1 MEDVGPGADPL
12 IVFDADVPLDVPAK
26 LQTYTLRPAPKGVR
40 VDELDCPPDSHGDN
54 NCYAP
59 SPWRPDCVAPPITH
73 VPTSSPDCGKPVD
86 TRQALEV
93 ANTQLTNLLKGARSG
108 EYKMAPGRVLTHVR
122 VKLDAQ
128 GQWQEEA
135 PPAPW
140 MVMTSAQRTVG
151 NYRVEGPGSR
161 VLSAARE
168 VPVATVL
175 AWRTPA
181 EPKEL
186 AAKHHSPAELRAEI
200 KSQLLALRPRGK
212 VYVQD
217 IELVY
222 YDSNETL
229 MQPAYRFTAELFD
242 RPRIGATEQVIGYVP
257 YADTQ
262 ERIPTLSDSELPRPN
277 ASASAI
283 VAADTA
289 KLEPDVVRVG
299 RYVVQDDNKGWVRD
313 SNEFMRTLLAPGSL
327 VRFHD
332 TQHVDAAP
340 EHFTTDSARFVN
352 GVDLA
357 LVEAH
362 GSPWTIVTESNC
374 CKPVSFDD
382 SAFPALGRDNGG
394 RLKHLALH
402 SCDVL
407 PLRPDRP
414 DWAKPW
420 QRVFGGLH
428 SVLGYRSSMYI
439 NDGAGAAF
447 AAGLATG
454 APVVAAWIGAITSLN
469 IYKHKP
475 YDYKHCSGRVAMGRP
490 AAITAC
496 GADQLS
502 ASQTA
507 TFIPNC
513 LDAWW
518 VEDGVLPVH

>member
-1 MEDVGPGADPL
+1 M
-12 IVFDADVPLDVPAK
+12 
-26 LQTYTLRPAPKGVR
+26 
-40 VDELDCPPDSHGDN
+40 
-54 NCYAP
+54 
-59 SPWRPDCVAPPITH
+59 
-73 VPTSSPDCGKPVD
+73 PTASLDCGKPVD
-86 TRQALEV
+86 THQALDV
-93 ANTQLTNLLKGARSG
+93 ANKELNKLLKVARSA
-108 EYKMAPGRVLTHVR
+108 EHKRMPGRVLTHVR
-122 VKLDAQ
+122 VRLDAQ

-135 PPAPW
+135 APAPW
-140 MVMTSAQRTVG
+140 LVMTSAQRTVG

-161 VLSAARE
+161 ALAAARE
-168 VPVATVL
+168 VPVATVF
-175 AWRTPA
+175 AWRTRT
-181 EPKEL
+181 EPREL
-186 AAKHHSPAELRAEI
+186 EARHHSPAQVRAEI
-200 KSQLLALRPRGK
+200 TSQLLALRPRGK

-222 YDSNETL
+222 YDSNELL

-257 YADTQ
+257 YANTQ
-262 ERIPTLSDSELPRPN
+262 ERIPTLSDSELPHPSS
-277 ASASAI
+277 SASA
-283 VAADTA
+283 AADAAT
-289 KLEPDVVRVG
+289 LDPDVVRVG

-313 SNEFMRTLLAPGSL
+313 SSDFMRTLLAPGSL

-332 TQHVDAAP
+332 TQYVDAAP
-340 EHFTTDSARFVN
+340 EQFTTDSARFVN

-374 CKPVSFDD
+374 CKPVSFEDT
-382 SAFPALGRDNGG
+382 AFPPLGRDSGG

-407 PLRPDRP
+407 PLRPDRA

-420 QRVFGGLH
+420 QRVFRGLH

-439 NDGAGAAF
+439 NDGAGPAF
-447 AAGLATG
+447 AAGLAAG
-454 APVVAAWIGAITSLN
+454 APVLAAWVGAITSLN

-475 YDYKHCSGRVAMGRP
+475 FAHKHCSGQVAMGRP

-496 GADQLS
+496 GADHLS

-507 TFIPNC
+507 TFIPDC

-518 VEDGVLPVH
+518 VEDGLLPEHD